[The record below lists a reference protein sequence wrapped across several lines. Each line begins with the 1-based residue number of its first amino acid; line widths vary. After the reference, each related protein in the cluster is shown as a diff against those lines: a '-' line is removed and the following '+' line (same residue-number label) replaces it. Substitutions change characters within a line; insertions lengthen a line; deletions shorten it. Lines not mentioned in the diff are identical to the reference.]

1 MSDWAGITLKLYNQQ
16 DDLVYQTSEVI
27 EASGSQAWMEIGRGA
42 YVIVP
47 FTGTSDFALYN
58 SDYRVYVYVI
68 NQTVSTGHTICDF
81 IIESTAV
88 EEMTLPGGGTTT
100 VMRIS
105 GRDQIKQLA
114 EMPSKLRHISK
125 WRTSAGNATA
135 ITPTTLQM
143 GASDKTAFAS
153 MSLIGW
159 TIELL
164 DGNWSEIV
172 GHTVDGLIT
181 IDPAWQKNA
190 NDPEDAPTPAPPV
203 QRWRVYGGAVS
214 ETTGD
219 YTDLKLVFSMVDEK
233 SGWSLEDYTY
243 KTTATGTYL
252 SCTDYSVFKTLQ
264 QIAAQSGEYFVRIPG
279 ERGLL
284 WRREIPSVTHPSYGN
299 PLQLVVPFESVEG
312 YSPYQ
317 NAFILPGADLR
328 RDTTERATRVRPTG
342 GGGGDEAVTLKDLP
356 AGFSVAAGYQ
366 VSGEYLIYTAA
377 EAGPIEVA
385 KELRFDSI
393 APPNDNAAA
402 KQLAAQALYRAALA
416 WLKEHQSPRIILDC
430 EVLSPI
436 PIAPVTYVHVVL
448 TDYGLYRY
456 KMYVLSSTAN
466 YKDGI
471 VTYTL
476 QLSDKKAPILDDE
489 RIVAQAIRET
499 GTQIF
504 TYNAPSRNSRR
515 LTGGIKGGGGG
526 GDSHPPVTSGNA
538 AIAVAP
544 EQVVSLSL
552 AAPSGMEVTAGGL
565 SLADSVAGSG
575 LGVNNKT
582 LYITLAGPS
591 GLEIAPGG
599 LRLADSVAGSGLGIN
614 NKTLYITLAG
624 PSGLEIAPGGLRL
637 ADSVAGNGLGIS
649 NKVLSVNVAEG
660 GGLQVVSDALAMYT
674 PGTIT
679 AVTTNQTAGNH
690 THAVTAY
697 SDGKANLGG
706 LLKSSAQGD
715 LTLRWL
721 TADKTITPLI
731 ETAAGALTLDPAG
744 ALVNVDGNMAFT
756 GSRQITT
763 TSGSLTLAPAQTL
776 IIDPPDDIAQI
787 NSAVTLKT
795 AHWSSGFLGTG
806 WGITYAGE
814 MDMRKIYADEL
825 HVMAFIA
832 DTARVKVGAEYI
844 TPSMALLSRRFT
856 IPNVGSSDTL
866 YVEDAPGLVD
876 LPVFADGDWVLL
888 RIIDRSGGGL
898 LVANAWGQ
906 VYAYSD
912 LSGGEQSW
920 TFTTRNTTSAG
931 KNAERGAIVLDFGKT
946 GDGWWWVTT
955 LDPAGSP
962 YAGITTWTGNNPYDE
977 GNRTHRLRMGQ
988 LRGVTGAYEWGLQA
1002 GTATSSFVRFS
1013 DLRSEIHGSRLSLY
1027 AGDNAQLRVATA
1039 AIQFFKTAGSSVTL
1053 TPDADHNSVGV
1064 ESTHATF
1071 YQTVDEAIG
1080 SPNVNDYIRNAG
1092 NRSGFVTL
1100 GLSNPTSFT
1109 NIFKIRFDYVI
1120 TATGFVGDT
1129 IRLYAQVMAAD
1140 EVTPLTGEMLAV
1152 TRTSNTGTLSGS
1164 VDLPHDAKATSAAWN
1179 GARLKLRW
1187 EYEISAV
1194 SEAIRLDPNV
1204 PSIAVGNALPT
1215 GPDSGGDGLWVGRD
1229 GGAYKMRLG
1238 KASGV
1243 GLRWDGDVL
1252 SIRNSAN
1259 QNVIEMNGS
1268 GNSLFAGVMNIG
1280 SSGGIWQAAAGTF
1293 AAPKGGLKIWN
1304 DSGVGRLATYDSGG
1318 ETQVFLNS
1326 DGALAAGT
1334 GRVRLDKNGLTIRG
1348 IQAGGALPGAIIRFT
1363 DNSDLFWASISAD
1376 SNDGIVVAVDAGKY
1390 LNVGLDNTTLSGK
1403 ITEIR
1408 SVNNSNVLKTYIRLI
1423 DDNITMYGPSGN
1435 NFSVWGNVSTL
1446 SKRLSITDG
1455 TSGANTLGLLS
1466 LDSTDGRAIA
1476 FYNPNVA
1483 HGITGYS
1490 PTNMYGWLS
1499 AFSDLQGGLEM
1510 VGVTEGTIAQRH
1522 ISLATTQD
1530 TSTTAG
1536 SAAAHVID
1544 ARLKSGAG
1552 AAGLSNNANLL
1563 AVRNYG
1569 GTKLIVKGNGD
1580 IHANAYT
1587 DTFDVHDDIALVRTL
1602 ERHLGGTVYDA
1613 AWDDMVRYN
1622 ADSLMELGLIS
1633 DGGMVNISAWLR
1645 LLSGAIWQLYRS
1657 KNSGNERAN

>member
-16 DDLVYQTSEVI
+16 DDLVYQTNEVI

-58 SDYRVYVYVI
+58 SDCRVYVYVI

-328 RDTTERATRVRPTG
+328 RDTNERATRVRPTG

-416 WLKEHQSPRIILDC
+416 WLKEHQSPRIVLDC

-448 TDYGLYRY
+448 NDYGLYRY
-456 KMYVLSSTAN
+456 KMYVLSSTAT

-471 VTYTL
+471 VTYAL

-552 AAPSGMEVTAGGL
+552 AAPSGMEVA
-565 SLADSVAGSG
+565 A
-575 LGVNNKT
+575 
-582 LYITLAGPS
+582 
-591 GLEIAPGG
+591 
-599 LRLADSVAGSGLGIN
+599 
-614 NKTLYITLAG
+614 
-624 PSGLEIAPGGLRL
+624 GGLRL

-649 NKVLSVNVAEG
+649 NKVIGVNIAPG
-660 GGLQVVSDALAMYT
+660 GGLQVVSDALAMTT
-674 PGTIT
+674 PGTI
-679 AVTTNQTAGNH
+679 AADTTNQTAGNH

-721 TADKTITPLI
+721 TADKTVTPLI

-912 LSGGEQSW
+912 LPGGEQSW

-931 KNAERGAIVLDFGKT
+931 KNAERGAIVLDFGKA

-962 YAGITTWTGNNPYDE
+962 YAGITTWAGNNPYDE

-1100 GLSNPTSFT
+1100 GLSNPSSFT

-1243 GLRWDGDVL
+1243 GLRWDGSTL
-1252 SIRNSAN
+1252 SIRNSSNAS
-1259 QNVIEMNGS
+1259 VIELDDS
-1268 GNSLFAGVMNIG
+1268 GNSRFAGVMSIG
-1280 SSGGIWQAAAGTF
+1280 PSGGIYQGTGTF
-1293 AAPKGGLKIWN
+1293 AAPQNGLKIYR
-1304 DSGVGRLATYDSGG
+1304 DSSGIGRFGSWKNSAM
-1318 ETQVFLNS
+1318 QVEINT
-1326 DGALAAGT
+1326 DGKLAAGGGNLILDPSGITILREETDTDPAIWFLERSPTKPLIGNIAAYYNRATELSGQPLTDRIISIMT
-1334 GRVRLDKNGLTIRG
+1334 GDTGDVEGTVDYAYLDVIASGNVAGYAKKTG
-1348 IQAGGALPGAIIRFT
+1348 IEMRAAKYSAPAGTVTFNVQPFLSTMTGSSLVVYGHSSTTGAGIIRT
-1363 DNSDLFWASISAD
+1363 NAT
-1376 SNDGIVVAVDAGKY
+1376 G
-1390 LNVGLDNTTLSGK
+1390 
-1403 ITEIR
+1403 
-1408 SVNNSNVLKTYIRLI
+1408 
-1423 DDNITMYGPSGN
+1423 
-1435 NFSVWGNVSTL
+1435 
-1446 SKRLSITDG
+1446 
-1455 TSGANTLGLLS
+1455 
-1466 LDSTDGRAIA
+1466 GRALA
-1476 FYNPNVA
+1476 FYNDNVA

-1522 ISLATTQD
+1522 MSLATTQD

-1536 SAAAHVID
+1536 SAAAYVID
-1544 ARLKSGAG
+1544 ARLKSGTDV
-1552 AAGLSNNANLL
+1552 AGLNNNANLL